1 MKLWKRKRKNR
12 EWLEELGVGARRARR
27 DLASAAAT
35 AARNVNGAA
44 AATAGHRA
52 RPAVATHEK
61 AGSWEGGDGNE
72 KIR

>member
-12 EWLEELGVGARRARR
+12 EWLEELGICAHRARR

-35 AARNVNGAA
+35 AARNVNRAA

-52 RPAVATHEK
+52 RPAAATREK